1 MSEPKLSGFSA
12 THGQNFSVAGTS
24 GSGRSASSVGNLGS
38 VLLSMGNTASRKA
51 CGICIQYRGETM
63 VIVLIRVLS
72 AIVFIASLYV
82 MNKHN
87 GEHAEAAIYLT
98 NSMWVFSLCELFARG

>member
-1 MSEPKLSGFSA
+1 
-12 THGQNFSVAGTS
+12 
-24 GSGRSASSVGNLGS
+24 
-38 VLLSMGNTASRKA
+38 
-51 CGICIQYRGETM
+51 M

-98 NSMWVFSLCELFARG
+98 NSMWIFSLCELFTRG